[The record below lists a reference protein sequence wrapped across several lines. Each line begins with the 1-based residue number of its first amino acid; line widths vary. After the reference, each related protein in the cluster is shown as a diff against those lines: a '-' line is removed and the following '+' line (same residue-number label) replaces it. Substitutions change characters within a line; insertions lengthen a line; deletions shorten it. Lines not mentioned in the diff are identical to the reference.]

1 MKKSTL
7 KKGGIVLLGAMT
19 LFGTGTLSWANQDED
34 PNLIKKGV
42 ASWLELG
49 ADNRIE
55 SEGGNI
61 EELLPFVK
69 MDLTD
74 ATKGTHD
81 GALKMHYHS
90 AMKFDTLGV
99 NLLPGVTVAF
109 AGAESETPEAG
120 RFMGDNYESD
130 HQNINTSSIFKV
142 KMSSG
147 EYGMGIYPTTNAV
160 SAHAEFVVST
170 RGLKDVRRISLDLS
184 AKGANKVI
192 NSKRS
197 WDAVYYI
204 YDLDGSFVKSYSKE
218 DVFVTSKATVDENLL
233 KQVELQTSEA
243 TDDVVARGDLDNKI
257 VRVVLSAGKAEGDG
271 ATIFDT
277 EALLVISNL
286 HVDFLRP
293 EISFNEPT
301 TDLYEA
307 GAGRNTFCKADTLK
321 TTVEFWNSV
330 GVAQG
335 EPMRGSDKLYFE
347 KEQASFYEL
356 SVAYPFALQGIVA
369 SYNNEEE
376 LDDKGVATTIPV
388 SDFGEDIEVISAKYN
403 SPENIA
409 KYGVAADSV
418 VTYRIP
424 RDHFI
429 SLDKEDQDKNAY
441 SLRFAYGF
449 NPMEV
454 GKFDAKEY
462 IKGTTSARSSS
473 SAAVELK
480 GSSIPT
486 YKGKNEQTFKKYRE
500 VLTSPIEFKNLPYFN
515 AIAQEVDGKMTI
527 TQNNYRNYDGHG
539 LMLKN
544 VTEADE
550 DATGRYND
558 NVIQRGWA
566 ITIYKE
572 WDDDA
577 EDWKKEEGEYLI
589 DTLYIGRDDL
599 VNSFEKGS
607 WYDYQMLLENDFFTT
622 IEKNQEPPYVV
633 DEKFKYS
640 FGNIK
645 DMTII
650 DCSGNVTNKQ
660 IIAIDAVFRC
670 ERKDFNVSD
679 DESLAPSEL
688 FELDPTWAYSPY
700 LGKNNSTITVGE
712 TVIREANKEE
722 GIVEVKAN
730 PSYFSGADFAAKKN
744 GAIYEG
750 PIKLNMAQA
759 FVWYKFEDDKDMLS
773 DKFNLDKNDLLGT
786 YTGRAD
792 IFYSGYKISGLNGPK
807 MQSRT
812 HTVRIYGIGDN
823 MEVND
828 KGIATIKIFKE
839 KIRRDQESGNSSSTD
854 DSFEFTNNGFF
865 FTYDDTA
872 EEPNSKYIT
881 ASWKANTSMSDM
893 AKDWRGTNV
902 TDTLYIN
909 VDLST
914 AAMRESIKE
923 DGIPVQIVYQPQN
936 ERYSFIEAL
945 IDGLVSEDGNVEDAM
960 KASKLSWLDH
970 AAQFGILVDNGHNEF
985 YTFGTTDKG
994 MISSMTVDTK
1004 IGSYANFAEFVND
1017 RFMDK
1022 PNGNIHGVYKDAYPK
1037 DHGTYYVGSDCLN
1050 PTPREREFIIS
1061 GLNLI
1066 NDVEIL
1072 VNSMASDST
1081 FKKVIVAVPDA
1092 DGEGYGSV
1100 TEKDGKYILSPNKYG
1115 EMLFV
1120 VNTTFAPT
1128 AADRALATDTVIA
1141 VGGESRMKHY
1151 VKDTI
1156 NLIPVQTDGHD
1167 KVYFFDLNKKN
1178 SWTAPNGDE
1187 AYSIFKSH
1195 YGAYLTD
1202 TLSTVIKGDVRV
1214 PEVWLSSNVEGTD
1227 TINAK
1232 TFNFGTIVAGEE
1244 ADSVIYVQGKDLPL
1258 DLDDPKLDENLVEP
1272 VLSVIADGN
1281 FTSDIEAIDIHTAA
1295 TAYKTANSLDYIDGV
1310 IVAPVTVTATPDC
1323 DEVCAS
1329 EGVFTVDGL
1338 CGNLKK
1344 DAKIAFA
1351 PALKSG
1357 FEVTVNKTNGGRA
1370 DISWEEVKGAEYYT
1384 VSIGHYLAE
1393 KISENIF
1400 ISNMVAQNDKIT
1412 ATLYNGT
1419 GADINS
1425 DMTINYMLVVKGV
1438 NAEGETVYSDA
1449 KDGKELNQTVWK
1461 SNVPYNFTF
1470 EAAPM
1475 SDDIKYVVGLYEFD
1489 TTADNQI
1496 DIYEFDGIYS
1506 KLNRKYAKGQILPMN
1521 KGSFNI
1527 VDWSTL
1533 SVKLPEVGFVAEAT
1547 SAKTTLNKVTAIELL
1562 SRTTYDVVVTAYN
1575 DCLKDADGKTQEFKS
1590 ADAQIASSISE
1601 GGDGNIQFEG
1611 VEGPEDPSVGN
1622 ENINAT
1628 AIKAIGGKGQV
1639 TILNAAGQ
1647 KAVVANIL
1655 GQVIA
1660 NTVISSD
1667 NATFPASA
1675 GAVVVKLEDGTVLKA
1690 MVK

>member
-19 LFGTGTLSWANQDED
+19 LFGTGVFSWANVTETVT
-34 PNLIKKGV
+34 PKAEGV
-42 ASWLELG
+42 APWFEKYTDF
-49 ADNRIE
+49 AAE
-55 SEGGNI
+55 PEEGQ
-61 EELLPFVK
+61 LQAFVK
-69 MDLTD
+69 MNLT
-74 ATKGTHD
+74 AAQKGTHD
-81 GALKMHYHS
+81 GDPDYYCSKVDFSKLTEK
-90 AMKFDTLGV
+90 
-99 NLLPGVTVAF
+99 LLPGVSVNF
-109 AGAESETPEAG
+109 QDLQNDNEKIYGGQFVKLNYAEV
-120 RFMGDNYESD
+120 
-130 HQNINTSSIFKV
+130 QNHELVKTSSIFKIG
-142 KMSSG
+142 MNEG
-147 EYGMGIYPTTNAV
+147 NTEYGLGIYPTVNANAQV
-160 SAHAEFVVST
+160 EFVYST
-170 RGLKDVRRISLDLS
+170 RGLTNVNRIAFNLDV
-184 AKGANKVI
+184 KGNPDEI
-192 NSKRS
+192 NLTRT
-197 WDAVYYI
+197 WNYHVRV
-204 YDLDGSFVKSYSKE
+204 YDLNGEEVSELRGDQTELIVAAPEKVGE
-218 DVFVTSKATVDENLL
+218 PITITA
-233 KQVELQTSEA
+233 LQTA
-243 TDDVVARGDLDNKI
+243 NAGKWTPGDLDNKI
-257 VRVVLSAGKAEGDG
+257 IRVIVQSEKAEKIDDFEGV
-271 ATIFDT
+271 AQT
-277 EALLVISNL
+277 EPLLVFSNL
-286 HVDFLRP
+286 HADFKRP
-293 EISFNEPT
+293 EISFTKPQ

-307 GAGRNTFCKADTLK
+307 GVGRNTFCKADTLK
-321 TTVEFWNSV
+321 TTVEFWNSE

-335 EPMRGSDKLYFE
+335 EPMKSKDKLYFE

-356 SVAYPFALQGIVA
+356 SVAYPFALQGIVD
-369 SYNNEEE
+369 SKGNEEV
-376 LDDKGVATTIPV
+376 LDDKGVANTIPV
-388 SDFGEDIEVISAKYN
+388 AEFAKDIEVISTKYN

-409 KYGVAADSV
+409 KYGVEADSV

-424 RDHFI
+424 NTYFI
-429 SLDKEDQDKNAY
+429 SLDKGEQDKDAY
-441 SLRFAYGF
+441 SLRFAYSF

-480 GSSIPT
+480 GTSIPT
-486 YKGKNEQTFKKYRE
+486 YKGKNELTFKKYRE
-500 VLTSPIEFKNLPYFN
+500 VLTSPIEFNNLPLFN
-515 AIAQEVDGKMTI
+515 AIAKEDEGKMTI
-527 TQNNYRNYDGHG
+527 SKNYGYDGG
-539 LMLKN
+539 LQLAN
-544 VTEADE
+544 VTRADW
-550 DATGRYND
+550 DATDRYD
-558 NVIQRGWA
+558 DDVKQRGWA
-566 ITIYKE
+566 ITIYKG
-572 WDDDA
+572 WDA
-577 EDWKKEEGEYLI
+577 AAKDWMKKDGEYLI
-589 DTLYIGRDDL
+589 DTVYVRAKELPVTFGGR
-599 VNSFEKGS
+599 S
-607 WYDYQMLLENDFFTT
+607 WFDYQELLEADYFRTST
-622 IEKNQEPPYVV
+622 DDRDPEKSSYEFNM
-633 DEKFKYS
+633 
-640 FGNIK
+640 K
-645 DMTII
+645 DDNMTII
-650 DCSGNVTNKQ
+650 DCSGNRTNEQ

-670 ERKDFNVSD
+670 EREDFNVSD

-688 FELDPTWAYSPY
+688 FELHPRWAYSPY
-700 LGKNNSTITVGE
+700 WKDVDGKSPIIVGE
-712 TVIREANKEE
+712 SIIRKKGEK
-722 GIVEVKAN
+722 ITQIIAN

-773 DKFNLDKNDLLGT
+773 NAFNFDVNALLGT

-839 KIRRDQESGNSSSTD
+839 KIAKPESSGLD

-881 ASWKANTSMSDM
+881 ASWKANAATSDM
-893 AKDWRGTNV
+893 ANDWRGTNV

-914 AAMRESIKE
+914 VAMRESIKE

-936 ERYSFIEAL
+936 ERYSFIEAIVDNL
-945 IDGLVSEDGNVEDAM
+945 TDEEYGNGDDYM

-1017 RFMDK
+1017 RFKDE

-1050 PTPREREFIIS
+1050 PTLREREFIIS

-1081 FKKVIVAVPDA
+1081 FKKIIVAVPDV

-1178 SWTAPNGDE
+1178 SWTAPNGDD
-1187 AYSIFKSH
+1187 AHSIFKNH

-1310 IVAPVTVTATPDC
+1310 IAAPVTVTATPDC
-1323 DEVCAS
+1323 DEVCAA

-1351 PALKSG
+1351 PVLKSG
-1357 FEVTVNKTNGGRA
+1357 FEVAVNKTNGGRA

-1438 NAEGETVYSDA
+1438 NAEGETVYTDT
-1449 KDGKELNQTVWK
+1449 KKGEELNQTVWK

-1547 SAKTTLNKVTAIELL
+1547 SAKTTLNKVTATELL
-1562 SRTTYDVVVTAYN
+1562 ARTTYDVVVTAYN
-1575 DCLKDADGKTQEFKS
+1575 DCLKDADSKTQEFKS

-1601 GGDGNIQFEG
+1601 GGDGNIKFEG

-1647 KAVVANIL
+1647 KAVIANIL
-1655 GQVIA
+1655 GQTIA

>member
-49 ADNRIE
+49 EGKRIE
-55 SEGGNI
+55 TKEELSEENGD
-61 EELLPFVK
+61 LLPFVK

-109 AGAESETPEAG
+109 AGAGSTTPEAG

-192 NSKRS
+192 NSKRT
-197 WDAVYYI
+197 WNAEYYI
-204 YDLDGSFVKSYSKE
+204 YNLDGSFVKSYSKD
-218 DVFVTSKATVDENLL
+218 DVFVTSKTTVDENLL

-243 TDDVVARGDLDNKI
+243 DGVVERGELDNKI
-257 VRVVLSAGKAEGDG
+257 VRVVLSAGEAVGDG
-271 ATIFDT
+271 ANIFDT

-293 EISFNEPT
+293 EISFDEPQ

-307 GAGRNTFCKADTLK
+307 GAGRTTACEADTLK

-330 GVAQG
+330 GVADN
-335 EPMRGSDKLYFE
+335 EPMKSKDKLYFE

-356 SVAYPFALQGIVA
+356 SVAYPFALEGIVA
-369 SYNNEEE
+369 KNASSGKEN
-376 LDDKGVATTIPV
+376 LDKEGVATTIDV
-388 SDFGEDIEVISAKYN
+388 SEFDEDIEVIPTKYK

-424 RDHFI
+424 RDYFI
-429 SLDKEDQDKNAY
+429 SLDKEDQDKDAY
-441 SLRFAYGF
+441 SLRFAYSF

-486 YKGKNEQTFKKYRE
+486 YKGKDEQTFKKYRE
-500 VLTSPIEFKNLPYFN
+500 VLTSPIEFKNLPLFN
-515 AIAQEVDGKMTI
+515 AIAEEVDGKMTI
-527 TQNNYRNYDGHG
+527 RKNNNNPVLY
-539 LMLKN
+539 LKLAN
-544 VTEADE
+544 VTSAADG
-550 DATGRYND
+550 ATGRYD
-558 NVIQRGWA
+558 DDVKQRGFA
-566 ITIYKE
+566 VTIYKE
-572 WDDDA
+572 WDEDA
-577 EDWKKEEGEYLI
+577 NDWKKEDGVYLT
-589 DTLYIGRDDL
+589 DTLWTGLNALAFDFKKD
-599 VNSFEKGS
+599 G
-607 WYDYQMLLENDFFTT
+607 WYDYQECLEKDYFTT
-622 IEKNQEPPYVV
+622 STDDRPGVEY
-633 DEKFKYS
+633 YS
-640 FGNIK
+640 FDNMKDGNT
-645 DMTII
+645 TII
-650 DCSGNVTNKQ
+650 DCSGNVTNEQ
-660 IIAIDAVFRC
+660 IIAIDAVFQCVR
-670 ERKDFNVSD
+670 EDFNVSD

-688 FELDPTWAYSPY
+688 FELDPKWTYSPY
-700 LGKNNSTITVGE
+700 WTDVKDKSPITVGE
-712 TVIREANKEE
+712 SIIREKDKTDKENE
-722 GIVEVKAN
+722 IVEVKAN

-773 DKFNLDKNDLLGT
+773 NAFNFDVNALLGT

-792 IFYSGYKISGLNGPK
+792 IFYSGYKIPGLNGPK

-839 KIRRDQESGNSSSTD
+839 KITKPESSGLD
-854 DSFEFTNNGFF
+854 DSYEFTNNGFF
-865 FTYDDTA
+865 FTYNDTI
-872 EEPNSKYIT
+872 EERNSKYIT
-881 ASWKANTSMSDM
+881 ASWKANAATSNM
-893 AKDWRGTNV
+893 ANDWRGTNV

-936 ERYSFIEAL
+936 ERYSFIEA
-945 IDGLVSEDGNVEDAM
+945 IVDAIVNDEYPSDAIA
-960 KASKLSWLDH
+960 ASKLSWLDH
-970 AAQFGILVDNGHNEF
+970 AAQFGILVNNGHNEF

-1017 RFMDK
+1017 RFKDE

-1037 DHGTYYVGSDCLN
+1037 DHGTYFVGSDCLN

-1081 FKKVIVAVPDA
+1081 FKKTIVAVPDA

-1100 TEKDGKYILSPNKYG
+1100 AEKDGKYILSPNKYG

-1156 NLIPVQTDGHD
+1156 NLIPVQTSGHD

-1178 SWTAPNGDE
+1178 NWTAPNGDF
-1187 AYSIFKSH
+1187 AFSIFGH

-1227 TINAK
+1227 TIAAK
-1232 TFNFGTIVAGEE
+1232 TFDFGTIVAGEE
-1244 ADSVIYVQGKDLPL
+1244 AESVIYVQGKDLPL
-1258 DLDDPKLDENLVEP
+1258 DLDDPNLDESLVEP
-1272 VLSVIADGN
+1272 VLQVIADGN
-1281 FTSDIEAIDIHTAA
+1281 FASDVEAIDIHTAA

-1310 IVAPVTVTATPDC
+1310 IAAPVTVTATPDC

-1344 DAKIAFA
+1344 DAKIAFT
-1351 PALKSG
+1351 PVLKSG
-1357 FEVTVNKTNGGRA
+1357 FEVEVVKTNGGRA

-1425 DMTINYMLVVKGV
+1425 DMTINYMLVVTGI
-1438 NAEGETVYSDA
+1438 NAEGDTVYSKA
-1449 KDGKELNQTVWK
+1449 IDGKDLNQTVWK
-1461 SNVPYNFTF
+1461 SNVPYPFTF
-1470 EAAPM
+1470 DAVPM
-1475 SDDIKYVVGLYEFD
+1475 SDAVKYKVGLYEFD
-1489 TTADNQI
+1489 TTAKNQI

-1521 KGSFNI
+1521 KGSFNTA
-1527 VDWSTL
+1527 DWSTL
-1533 SVKLPEVGFVAEAT
+1533 AVVLPEVGFVAEAT
-1547 SAKTTLNKVTAIELL
+1547 SAKTTLNKVTAVELL
-1562 SRTTYDVVVTAYN
+1562 ARSTYDVVVTAYN
-1575 DCLKDADGKTQEFKS
+1575 DCLKDANGKTQEFKS

-1611 VEGPEDPSVGN
+1611 IEGPEDPSVGN

-1647 KAVVANIL
+1647 RAVVANIL
-1655 GQVIA
+1655 GQTIA

>member
-49 ADNRIE
+49 EGKRIE
-55 SEGGNI
+55 AEEGGDI
-61 EELLPFVK
+61 KELLPFVK

-81 GALKMHYHS
+81 GALQMHYHS

-109 AGAESETPEAG
+109 AGAESDTPEAG

-197 WDAVYYI
+197 WKAEYHI
-204 YDLDGSFVKSYSKE
+204 YKLDGTFEKSYLQE
-218 DVFVTSKATVDENLL
+218 DVFVTSKATVDDNLL

-243 TDDVVARGDLDNKI
+243 TGGVVARGDLDNKI

-271 ATIFDT
+271 ANIFDT

-293 EISFNEPT
+293 EISFNEPQ

-307 GAGRNTFCKADTLK
+307 GAGRNTFCKADTLQ

-335 EPMRGSDKLYFE
+335 EPMKSKDKLYFE

-369 SYNNEEE
+369 SKDNVEV
-376 LDDKGVATTIPV
+376 LDDKGVAKTIPV
-388 SDFGEDIEVISAKYN
+388 ATFGKDFAKDIEVIKAKYN

-409 KYGVAADSV
+409 KYGVEADSV

-424 RDHFI
+424 NTYFI
-429 SLDKEDQDKNAY
+429 SLDKDDQDKDAY
-441 SLRFAYGF
+441 SLRFAYSF

-500 VLTSPIEFKNLPYFN
+500 VLTSPIEFKNLPNFN
-515 AIAQEVDGKMTI
+515 AIIEQEEDGKMKI
-527 TQNNYRNYDGHG
+527 GHNG
-539 LMLKN
+539 YAGERMLKLAN
-544 VTEADE
+544 VTGAD
-550 DATGRYND
+550 DGATGRYD
-558 NVIQRGWA
+558 DDVKQEGWA
-566 ITIYKE
+566 VTIYKE

-577 EDWKKEEGEYLI
+577 NDWKKEDGVYLT
-589 DTLYIGRDDL
+589 DTLWTGLNELVDD
-599 VNSFEKGS
+599 FKDDG
-607 WYDYQMLLENDFFTT
+607 WFDYQECLEKDYFMLSKEEKPIIEN
-622 IEKNQEPPYVV
+622 
-633 DEKFKYS
+633 YS
-640 FGNIK
+640 FGKMK
-645 DMTII
+645 DGNTTII
-650 DCSGNVTNKQ
+650 DCSGNVTNEQ
-660 IIAIDAVFRC
+660 IIAIDAVFQC
-670 ERKDFNVSD
+670 IRKDFNVSD

-688 FELDPTWAYSPY
+688 FELDPTWVYTPY
-700 LGKNNSTITVGE
+700 LGKNNSAITVGE

-722 GIVEVKAN
+722 EIVEVIAN

-773 DKFNLDKNDLLGT
+773 NAFNLDMNALLGT

-839 KIRRDQESGNSSSTD
+839 KIRRDQESGSSSPSD

-881 ASWKANTSMSDM
+881 ASWKANAATSDM
-893 AKDWRGTNV
+893 ANDWRGTNV

-914 AAMRESIKE
+914 VAMRESIKE

-936 ERYSFIEAL
+936 ERYSFIEA
-945 IDGLVSEDGNVEDAM
+945 IVDAIVNDESTSDAIA
-960 KASKLSWLDH
+960 ASKLSWLDH

-1017 RFMDK
+1017 RFKDE
-1022 PNGNIHGVYKDAYPK
+1022 PNGNIRGVYKDAYPK

-1050 PTPREREFIIS
+1050 PNPREREFIIS

-1081 FKKVIVAVPDA
+1081 FKKTIVAVPDA

-1178 SWTAPNGDE
+1178 NWTAPNGGF
-1187 AYSIFKSH
+1187 AFSIFGH

-1258 DLDDPKLDENLVEP
+1258 DLDNPKFEENEEVEA
-1272 VLSVIADGN
+1272 VLQVIADGN

-1310 IVAPVTVTATPDC
+1310 IAAPVTVTATPDC
-1323 DEVCAS
+1323 DEVCAA

-1351 PALKSG
+1351 PVLKSG
-1357 FEVTVNKTNGGRA
+1357 FEVSVNKINGGRA
-1370 DISWEEVKGAEYYT
+1370 DISWEEVQGADYYT
-1384 VSIGHYLAE
+1384 VSIGNYLAE

-1425 DMTINYMLVVKGV
+1425 DMTINYMLVVTGI
-1438 NAEGETVYSDA
+1438 NAEGDTVYTAA
-1449 KDGKELNQTVWK
+1449 KEGKELNQTVWK

-1470 EAAPM
+1470 DAVPM

-1489 TTADNQI
+1489 TTAGNQI

-1533 SVKLPEVGFVAEAT
+1533 GVELPKVGFVANAT
-1547 SAKTTLNKVTAIELL
+1547 SEKTTQNKVTAVELL
-1562 SRTTYDVVVTAYN
+1562 ARTTYNVVVTAYS
-1575 DCLKDADGKTQEFKS
+1575 DCLKDANGKTQEFKS

-1622 ENINAT
+1622 ENIDAT
-1628 AIKAIGGKGQV
+1628 AIRAIGGKGQV

-1655 GQVIA
+1655 GQTIA